1 MNSEVKIIEKKRIE
15 GEDVDG
21 LLTKARVVCCW
32 LG

>member
-1 MNSEVKIIEKKRIE
+1 MNSEVNRIEKKRRE

-21 LLTKARVVCCW
+21 LLTKARVVRCW